1 MNGVR
6 RFAPIGKTVVTRQ
19 KPSGLRS
26 TTSLRSCTSSLI
38 DDQSEIMHVLTAD
51 DPAEEAI
58 LRTPSHLNT
67 VTSPEQDGV
76 GIAGP
81 QVGVAPKSRPIQV
94 ATGSC
99 IQTVWG
105 RSRVIL
111 G

>member
-1 MNGVR
+1 
-6 RFAPIGKTVVTRQ
+6 
-19 KPSGLRS
+19 
-26 TTSLRSCTSSLI
+26 
-38 DDQSEIMHVLTAD
+38 MHVLTAD

-81 QVGVAPKSRPIQV
+81 QVDVAPKSPPPSGLQWI
-94 ATGSC
+94 AASDG
-99 IQTVWG
+99 
-105 RSRVIL
+105 L

>member
-1 MNGVR
+1 
-6 RFAPIGKTVVTRQ
+6 
-19 KPSGLRS
+19 
-26 TTSLRSCTSSLI
+26 
-38 DDQSEIMHVLTAD
+38 MHVLTAD

-67 VTSPEQDGV
+67 VTSPELDGV

-94 ATGSC
+94 ASGSG
-99 IQTVWG
+99 IQTIWG
-105 RSRVIL
+105 RSRVVL

>member
-1 MNGVR
+1 
-6 RFAPIGKTVVTRQ
+6 
-19 KPSGLRS
+19 
-26 TTSLRSCTSSLI
+26 
-38 DDQSEIMHVLTAD
+38 MHVLTAD

-67 VTSPEQDGV
+67 VTSPELDDV

-94 ATGSC
+94 ATGSG

-105 RSRVIL
+105 RSRVIW

>member
-1 MNGVR
+1 MNGTR
-6 RFAPIGKTVVTRQ
+6 RFAPIVKTVVTRQ

-81 QVGVAPKSRPIQV
+81 QVDVAPKSPPPI
-94 ATGSC
+94 
-99 IQTVWG
+99 
-105 RSRVIL
+105 
-111 G
+111 